1 MSNKSLEKRM
11 MYNEYIKYMTSE
23 GWNYNKKIF
32 SEKDLNVK
40 TFSCKKGTIAQE
52 CAIKIKCLPKC
63 IMSLCGTT
71 SISEDDVSTKPYI
84 IKLKLSDKNG
94 VEIDSDTKIRINKEN
109 SGNNSYIIQ
118 LARIKYEDIKTEYK
132 FKYGIGLGRSDH
144 EKECI
149 HIYIINSNLDIDK
162 DKTELSV
169 EIDVWS
175 KKN

>member
-1 MSNKSLEKRM
+1 
-11 MYNEYIKYMTSE
+11 
-23 GWNYNKKIF
+23 
-32 SEKDLNVK
+32 
-40 TFSCKKGTIAQE
+40 
-52 CAIKIKCLPKC
+52 
-63 IMSLCGTT
+63 MSLCSTT
-71 SISEDDVSTKPYI
+71 SISKDDISTKVYT
-84 IKLKLSDKNG
+84 IKLKLADKNG
-94 VEIDSDTKIRINKEN
+94 IEIHPDTKIRITKEN
-109 SGNNSYIIQ
+109 SGNNSYIKQ

-175 KKN
+175 KKD